1 VSLAVAGVPGG
12 AAKLITCVLPDD
24 GTERTLLQLL
34 RETHGITRADSVNC
48 RGVAILQAAKA
59 PRDEVPEAVL
69 TRVVNVVVDVAQAE
83 EVFDFIC
90 VNARLTEPGRGLMY
104 MSALNFA
111 TAVAMPEGVTEEQGA
126 IPIRSERQ

>member
-1 VSLAVAGVPGG
+1 VSVAVAGVPGG

-24 GTERTLLQLL
+24 GTERNLLQLL
-34 RETHGITRADSVNC
+34 REVHGITRADSVHC

-59 PRDEVPEAVL
+59 PPNEVPEATL
-69 TRVVNVVVDVAQAE
+69 SRVVNVVVDEAQAD

-111 TAVAMPEGVTEEQGA
+111 TAVAMPEGVTQEHEGKPA
-126 IPIRSERQ
+126 ALS

>member
-1 VSLAVAGVPGG
+1 MSLAVAGVPGG

-59 PRDEVPEAVL
+59 PRYEVPEAVL
-69 TRVVNVVVDVAQAE
+69 TRMVNVVVDVAQAE

-90 VNARLTEPGRGLMY
+90 VNARLAEPGRGLMY

-111 TAVAMPEGVTEEQGA
+111 MALAMPEGVAQEHEEKPA
-126 IPIRSERQ
+126 ALS

>member
-1 VSLAVAGVPGG
+1 MSLAVAGVPGG

-24 GTERTLLQLL
+24 GTERRLLQLL
-34 RETHGITRADSVNC
+34 REAHGITRADSVSC
-48 RGVAILQAAKA
+48 RGVAILQATKA
-59 PRDEVPEAVL
+59 PRNEVPEAVL
-69 TRVVNVVVDVAQAE
+69 TRVVNVVVEVAQAE

-111 TAVAMPEGVTEEQGA
+111 TALAMPEGVTQEHEGKPA
-126 IPIRSERQ
+126 ALS

>member
-1 VSLAVAGVPGG
+1 MSLVVAGVPGG

-59 PRDEVPEAVL
+59 SPNEVPEATL
-69 TRVVNVVVDVAQAE
+69 SRVVNVVVDVAQAE

-111 TAVAMPEGVTEEQGA
+111 TAVVMPEGVTEEHEGKQA
-126 IPIRSERQ
+126 ALS

>member
-1 VSLAVAGVPGG
+1 VSLAVTGVPGG

-24 GTERTLLQLL
+24 GTERRLLQLL
-34 RETHGITRADSVNC
+34 RETHGITRADSVSC
-48 RGVAILQAAKA
+48 RGVAILQATKA
-59 PRDEVPEAVL
+59 PRNEVPEAVL
-69 TRVVNVVVDVAQAE
+69 SRVVNVVVEVAQAE

-111 TAVAMPEGVTEEQGA
+111 TALAMPEGVTQEHEGKPA
-126 IPIRSERQ
+126 ALS